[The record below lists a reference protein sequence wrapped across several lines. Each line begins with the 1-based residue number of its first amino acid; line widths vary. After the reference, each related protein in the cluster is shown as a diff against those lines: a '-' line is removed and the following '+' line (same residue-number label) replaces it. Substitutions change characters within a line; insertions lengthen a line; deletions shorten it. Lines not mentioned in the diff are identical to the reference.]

1 MPIYEYEHVG
11 QGCTLGKTF
20 EIRQSITSDKLTSC
34 PQCGQLVKKI
44 ISLFSVSTP
53 TGNSELKNQGFTKLV
68 RRDDGVYENVTA
80 TGNES
85 KIFDAGKPET
95 MPDLASKIRD

>member
-1 MPIYEYEHVG
+1 MPIYEYEHLE
-11 QGCTLGKTF
+11 QGCMLGKTF
-20 EIRQSITSDKLTSC
+20 EISQSLSCDKLTRC
-34 PQCGQLVKKI
+34 PECGHEVKRI
-44 ISLFSVSTP
+44 VSLFAVSSP

-85 KIFDAGKPET
+85 KIFDASKPET